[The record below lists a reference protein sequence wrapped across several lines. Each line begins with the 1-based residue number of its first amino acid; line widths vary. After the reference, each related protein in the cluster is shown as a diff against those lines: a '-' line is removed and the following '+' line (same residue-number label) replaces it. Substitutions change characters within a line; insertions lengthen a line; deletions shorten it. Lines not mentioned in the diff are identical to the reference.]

1 MTVAVPPKGGLGML
15 TREALVEGGLRSP
28 FDEAKRF

>member
-1 MTVAVPPKGGLGML
+1 MRVAVPPTGTPGLL